1 MISDGGDCCEDD
13 YAWILPHAGT
23 MRTKATRCQVLS
35 AVGSSPFLDPVGPAD
50 LQDDVRGGAGRLDDE
65 KEGGQTG

>member
-1 MISDGGDCCEDD
+1 
-13 YAWILPHAGT
+13 

>member
-1 MISDGGDCCEDD
+1 
-13 YAWILPHAGT
+13 

-50 LQDDVRGGAGRLDDE
+50 LQDDVRGGQAGRMTRRKAGRLDDV
-65 KEGGQTG
+65 GGGGPTG